1 MLAHRLQVSWVLL
14 HYPFE
19 RNKQTKTSTKKQKIM
34 RPINAPLNLGQ
45 TGDEVANLQEILMS
59 LISKNVLVPDVP
71 SLVNELAEERA
82 KLLFGT
88 ATMTLVKNYQE
99 QKEDIE
105 PSDPGEP
112 ILNQATVNSINAAL
126 FNTVGVTIYGTV
138 KHITGKPLVA
148 VYQVVA
154 ENMGYSSNSVV
165 GTGDVEASGAYIIE
179 FSLTAAA
186 YAQHS
191 GYVITVKTDG
201 GAVELAT
208 QKVYYKGTSHQV
220 DFMVD
225 DNSVSADSEYEAVTA
240 TLLLA
245 IPDNVLSDIN
255 ITDDDELQYL
265 SSKTGEDKQVIVTVV
280 QAVKLAEQLGDN
292 SIAPQLYGILRQNIA
307 PNLTV
312 LLNQPKEA
320 TIRTLETAVANNLLP
335 AMLPQQIEDF
345 ATALPSRIVTA
356 IATDIALQPLEEAAP
371 FLIANKA
378 LGDENKA
385 KRFLEL
391 AAAYDHTGEKNI
403 WEYLETEGVGIE
415 SEDIKALK
423 TATTLS
429 ALTGNN
435 PAMVN
440 AMIDSYDGQSE
451 GLGTWATAV
460 MRSELITSITT
471 LEGSATFKYPDFI
484 TGANKAEKYA
494 GYLQEI
500 IKKTYPTQAIKVALE
515 DEEVNWGGLPLMKEH
530 FSGFLAL
537 NNSFDLK
544 SVPAHTITTA
554 NLPVMEADD
563 KTAFIAELGIVQ
575 RLLNVT
581 SNYPLINSM
590 SAAGLHSS
598 MQISNMSEGDFMT
611 SFTGIAATDLKTAY
625 DTASSNSAYTYVMA
639 IDQFMSTGNSWGT
652 LTPSFTEDQPTD
664 VQQAYAEWRSL
675 FGPLD
680 SCNCSHCQSVYSP
693 AAYLTDLLQF
703 LKKNAMPLYDNLLQ
717 RRPDLVNIELS
728 CKNINTPVPHLDI
741 VNELLEDLVSYGKH
755 EDIADHM
762 YARQTTLDAKV
773 QRAIPEYVNTGTYTP
788 KLWDDHDKKYK
799 EMSSPINS
807 PYPILAQQVY
817 PASLPYN
824 YFKRQM
830 DTHLDLQGIK
840 GYDLVQ
846 RFSATNSLDAWNA
859 NTAGIKLCTEYLGL
873 TEREK
878 DIIVGAGSTP
888 VYTFYGLKQSGGIN
902 LHTIPDPAVKGA
914 EYPASGLFTS
924 SMPTGLIS
932 LITTPI
938 SGLSSWGDL
947 LAARVDVFLQQ
958 VQITYAELLQLVD
971 CYVINPIVANET
983 RKLAVRPNYDASSD
997 DTCDL
1002 SQLCIN
1008 GMNEVAIS
1016 RIYRFVRL
1024 KRALG
1029 WTYYELDKA
1038 ILGLGGKSYRSVDA
1052 GSIPID
1058 DAMFVKLAGMHKLS
1072 KTLKLSITD
1081 VALFW
1086 KQIDTAPY
1094 RDYERS
1100 EPTDIPS
1107 EYVGIF
1113 RNSLTKDIDTAD
1125 YPFKQNPANNIV
1137 TDDLLNYWSGV
1148 MHISVSEIEVL
1159 YNDLFPSP
1167 LLLTNSL
1174 ANLTD
1179 LRRRVVLMRSLKM
1192 SAGELLEYIY
1202 WMASDN
1208 TFGAGTDV
1216 FSQAVNLLASPAAM
1230 IRFISFVQTVRDA
1243 GVKVSEVANLLRD
1256 ASVDTIAEDK
1266 QNTKLAA
1273 MLRKLQ
1279 QELLK
1284 VALPSYAAVEDE
1296 AGELLTSLL
1305 LNVLTQEEIEHLL
1318 HIVFD
1323 ETADATELNSRRN
1336 AIKNDFGFFFSSDA
1350 TQLQEIADAL
1360 TDYTPNNTG
1369 AKLAIIHERL
1379 DAYLKRSLTI
1389 TFLAK
1394 EFKLDQDVIK
1404 VLLENCIEV
1413 GATPVAGLE
1422 IFLQGEYLTDDDI
1435 RRWPAGDSQHAFAV
1449 VILLQ
1454 KAAWL
1459 INKFRLSL
1467 NDVSYLWK
1475 ENLIPGVFNLSD
1487 LPVAQVSTTTLDPLV
1502 IPSVKFNQWLSF
1514 LRWVEVSKFIST
1526 HTDSLYEAIKAHVN
1540 TDRTKTIERIATV
1553 FRMNNTDLS
1562 VLLDDQGTGTLGL
1575 DINSAFQLPQ
1585 TYLRIIDCLEMQYL
1599 LPAPMVTLNTIA
1611 VNLGTPDTQDK
1622 ANSLVQAVKAQYED
1636 RQWLDV
1642 IQPVNDRLRTER
1654 RDALIAY
1661 LLANPPVGYGSK
1673 WFTSNDIFETLMLD
1687 VDMMS
1692 CMATTRVL
1700 LAVNTI
1706 QLWVDRVLLGLERDS
1721 DGDQLILKKSEARQ
1735 WHTWRKL
1742 YRVWEANRKIFLY
1755 PENWIEPELRDDKSP
1770 FFLELEK
1777 FLKQN
1782 DLTDSNVEEAYRTY
1796 LERLD
1801 DVANLDIVG
1810 MYRETSQGDYK
1821 SFRYE
1826 NDPMN
1831 RDTIH
1836 VFGRTPD
1843 SPHIYY
1849 YRKRVADEWKPWV
1862 KMDVQIDG
1870 DHFIPVMWKGRLRFY
1885 WLVFTKDQAED
1896 TAAAMRSEE
1905 EYITPTAV
1913 RWKIQLAWTEY
1924 KNNKWTAKQIS
1935 KDALFSRYITV
1946 EEPIID
1952 DHAYFFKQSADRSWN
1967 FKGDLEKIRDE
1978 YINFFCENN
1987 NGNLFFNVIE
1997 KEYGITGIGLANHI
2011 DAARY
2016 TSLTTDGKWKRFN
2029 VDGLV
2034 NILKSNDEY
2043 MLGGF
2048 SYSGAF
2054 EVKFNG
2060 VKAISGYSLMKLSFY
2075 ASLNAGGL
2083 LHRLFPEIIPNK
2095 TYKISKTN
2103 YWYYKEPNAGYSHF
2117 SDKDIQL
2124 LGFAPGHTATTQTI
2138 LVDNKFSK
2146 GTMNAVT
2153 VKDKERSKYLVFPRV
2168 VPDSFTDGS
2177 KIATPYFFYKDYDNC
2192 FFVEN
2197 VIVYDEIES
2206 IIATSSGAGSMDNE
2220 GVIDLPSGSLLG
2232 KVSRYRFHNFTHS
2245 NVGDFQEKLFKDGL
2259 DGLFNLEYLAN
2270 TIQDKIAFK
2279 DKYQPT
2285 SAVLKGNGGRFY
2297 PKGHVDLSPDGA
2309 YSSYNWELFFHIPM
2323 LIANKLCQDQ
2333 KFDEARR
2340 WYHYVFNP
2348 TVGGATK
2355 PADFWNFAEF
2365 YTNASNVPTPRQ
2377 LMDDTN
2383 LDAAVARWANDP
2395 FKPHLVARTR
2405 ISAYMK
2411 NTVMKYLDNLIAWGD
2426 MLFRT
2431 DTREN
2436 INEATLLYVLAAQM
2450 LGRRPQQIP
2459 ARATPAVH
2467 TYQSLTAN
2475 ALRDINAFS
2484 NALVRIEN
2492 IMLASGASRVRI
2504 VQGVQSANNLVSG
2517 SMYYFCLPANDKLNI
2532 YWNTLADRLFKIRHC
2547 QNIDGIERELAL
2559 FDPPI
2564 DPALLVKAAAAG
2576 ISLGEA
2582 LSNINSPLPHYR
2594 FNVMA
2599 QKATELTQEVK
2610 SLGGQLLSALEK
2622 KDSEQLALL
2631 RSSNEMT
2638 MMDLVTEVK
2647 EQQVADTVTQIN
2659 GLQQQ
2664 QKSTTQRRDYY
2675 KRLVDGGLNG
2685 NEQLQLESLQ
2695 NSIPLQIAHG
2705 SANSLAAALHLIPN
2719 LMVGPLSAGAQYG
2732 GGNIG
2737 NGIAIGGDVLRVLS
2751 EINSVTGQM
2760 AGIQGGYTRRK
2771 EDWEQQLK
2779 TADIELKQID
2789 HQILGAQI
2797 RKAVAEMELR
2807 NHKVQV
2813 EHSRQMD
2820 EAMRNKYTNEE
2831 LYEWMVSEI
2840 SVTYFQAYKL
2850 ALDIA
2855 KRAERSYSHE
2865 LGLEAASFIQPT
2877 YWDSLK
2883 KGLLAGDQL
2892 MYDIK
2897 RMEVSFLEKNK
2908 RHLELTKHISLAT
2921 LFPDALNN
2929 LKNGIT
2935 KEIGQVT
2942 EHYCNIEIPE
2952 WLYDMDYPGHHLRR
2966 IKSVSI
2972 SIPCVS
2978 GPYTTISCK
2987 LSLLN
2992 SKFRK
2997 SGIATGAYV
3006 ENENPGNFTA
3016 QRGSIQSI
3024 ATSHAQSDSGLF
3036 EFSFRDERYLPFEGA
3051 GAISTWKIELPA
3063 VYAQFDY
3070 NSISDVI
3077 LHINYTSLDEGGLK
3091 TPATNHV
3098 KTQLSEIGKDGF
3110 FRMFSLNR
3118 EFATEWNAYKNAFE
3132 QNENAALKIVLDEEQ
3147 FPFYCKNREIILQ
3160 HIGVVMTPVSGVE
3173 ALPDSFSM
3181 MMYMDEGETQREMEL
3196 AKKVNDDGTFFYEG
3210 EAVDEAALE
3219 FIQRNK
3225 KILKFVLLNGSGQK
3239 INLATYAAEFFL
3251 VLHCSCSTTL
3261 LNGPGTD
3268 DEDWDDNIELE
3279 QLAQPASITVV
3290 PGDAQLDITFAS
3302 VSNATSYTVSVATN
3316 EGFSSGVK
3324 SVTGSLSPLSI
3335 TGLTNGVAYYVRV
3348 IAKANDYLNSAAK
3361 VASGTYTPVASSS
3374 SEDLPSGLVSQML
3387 AWWKADEIDSEDIVG
3402 GELNVWKDR
3411 SGNSRN
3417 ATAAAAGKRP
3427 EIMANWR
3434 NGKPAL
3440 AFRGGEALMRGS
3452 LPVPANTE
3460 DVTVFFVGEKVSTEL
3475 GCVFELGD
3483 NVNSNPNG
3491 GLTYF
3496 LNDSGLDVA
3505 VLSKGGTFNRHGIPN
3520 NLTNNVK
3527 AVYEIGFIM
3536 SDLNPETYVAMN
3548 DTKYQV
3554 ISSTPGSDGEHEDVY
3569 FVTDD
3574 FFIGGRNGDAYFGGF
3589 NLAEMII
3596 MPSKPTPVEKMQILN
3611 YLNLKY
3617 DLNHFREVYSIK
3629 DDFSTEWNQVKDT
3642 VPPSGQYTLVTL
3654 PLTLDHSKFSSFA
3667 EGKDIVIPKF
3677 SVRWKPK
3684 NPNDASIQI
3693 SVGTSPSAFNDYAYL
3708 NTSKPVLDFVFATP
3722 MTIAASGSGATLS
3735 ITMQVNAS
3743 FTIADVLDD
3752 LFLELNYEL
3761 E

>member
-1 MLAHRLQVSWVLL
+1 
-14 HYPFE
+14 
-19 RNKQTKTSTKKQKIM
+19 M

-345 ATALPSRIVTA
+345 ATALPSRIVAA

-415 SEDIKALK
+415 SEDITALK

-460 MRSELITSITT
+460 TRSELITSITT

-484 TGANKAEKYA
+484 GEENRVAQYA
-494 GYLQEI
+494 DYLLDT
-500 IKKTYPTQAIKVALE
+500 IKKTYPTQALKVSLE
-515 DEEVNWGGLPLMKEH
+515 DEELDWNGLPLMKQY
-530 FSGFLAL
+530 FAGFLTL
-537 NNSFDLK
+537 NSEFDFK
-544 SVPAHTITTA
+544 AVPVHTI
-554 NLPVMEADD
+554 VDDEAIEFPEGVNVQQF
-563 KTAFIAELGIVQ
+563 TEQLGIAQ
-575 RLLNVT
+575 RLLNIT
-581 SNYPLINSM
+581 SNHTLIEAM
-590 SAAGLHSS
+590 STGGLHSS
-598 MQISNMSEGDFMT
+598 MQIASMSEDQFVSIVDPTESGD
-611 SFTGIAATDLKTAY
+611 SIYKTAY
-625 DTASSNSAYTYVMA
+625 DTAVSNSAYSYVLA

-773 QRAIPEYVNTGTYTP
+773 QRAIPEYVNTGTYEA
-788 KLWDDHDKKYK
+788 KLWHIGSKAYVT
-799 EMSSPINS
+799 PRIINS
-807 PYPILAQQVY
+807 PYTTLIQQVY

-824 YFKRQM
+824 YFKRQI
-830 DTHLDLQGIK
+830 DTHLDLQGVN
-840 GYDLVQ
+840 GYDLMQ
-846 RFSATNSLDAWNA
+846 RFSSRNVLDAWNFSTQGSDFSA
-859 NTAGIKLCTEYLGL
+859 QYLGI
-873 TEREK
+873 TKEERNFML
-878 DIIVGAGSTP
+878 P
-888 VYTFYGLKQSGGIN
+888 VNANPFAFYGLKEKTGDSTRLQKIA
-902 LHTIPDPAVKGA
+902 DPAKKGA
-914 EYPASGLFTS
+914 EYPAGVEV
-924 SMPTGLIS
+924 MALINTVAD
-932 LITTPI
+932 LPATPI
-938 SGLSSWGDL
+938 SGLSSWIDF

-958 VQITYAELLQLVD
+958 AQITYTELLELRD
-971 CYVINPIVANET
+971 CFVINPYVDITKTA
-983 RKLAVRPNYDASSD
+983 RKLDIINNYYGTAI

-1002 SQLCIN
+1002 SQLCIT
-1008 GMNEVAIS
+1008 GVDADVIK

-1038 ILGLGGKSYRSVDA
+1038 MLGLAGIAYDSTAA
-1052 GSIPID
+1052 GSIGISAD
-1058 DAMFVKLAGMHKLS
+1058 LFVRLTGIQKLS
-1072 KTLKLSITD
+1072 DTLNLP
-1081 VALFW
+1081 VAEVILFW
-1086 KQIDTAPY
+1086 KNIDVAPY
-1094 RDYERS
+1094 RDYNRS
-1100 EPTDIPS
+1100 EPADIPS
-1107 EYVGIF
+1107 EYKRIF
-1113 RNSLTKDIDTAD
+1113 RSNLTKDVDAAD
-1125 YPFKQNPANNIV
+1125 YPFTETLSGTPPLPADV
-1137 TDDLLNYWSGV
+1137 LNFLSGV
-1148 MHISVSEIEVL
+1148 MHVGIEEMRIL
-1159 YNDLFPSP
+1159 YNGLFPSSGDFA
-1167 LLLTNSL
+1167 LTYEHLSK
-1174 ANLTD
+1174 
-1179 LRRRVVLMRSLKM
+1179 LRRAVVLMRSLKL
-1192 SAGELLEYIY
+1192 SAVEWLEYRY
-1202 WMASDN
+1202 WLTAAT
-1208 TFGAGTDV
+1208 TFGTGTDS
-1216 FSQAVNLLASPAAM
+1216 FNQHVNLFDIPAEM
-1230 IRFISFVQTVRDA
+1230 IRFVSFVQTVREA
-1243 GVKVSEVANLLRD
+1243 GVKTSEVANLLRD

-1266 QNTKLAA
+1266 QNAKLAT

-1279 QELLK
+1279 QELKKISLPLYDNDAIGKDVTERGVLLEEMLLK
-1284 VALPSYAAVEDE
+1284 VLKTDE
-1296 AGELLTSLL
+1296 AAYLIHVIFNKAENPIET
-1305 LNVLTQEEIEHLL
+1305 EERIE
-1318 HIVFD
+1318 
-1323 ETADATELNSRRN
+1323 
-1336 AIKNDFGFFFSSDA
+1336 AIINDFGFFLSDDMVELEA
-1350 TQLQEIADAL
+1350 IADTL
-1360 TDYTPNNTG
+1360 TSDPGMVLPSVKLKLIYEKLFIHINNNIV
-1369 AKLAIIHERL
+1369 KPYII
-1379 DAYLKRSLTI
+1379 S
-1389 TFLAK
+1389 FLAK
-1394 EFKLDQDVIK
+1394 EFKLELDVTK
-1404 VLLENCIEV
+1404 VLLEDCIEV
-1413 GATPVAGLE
+1413 TGTTTIQAIEA
-1422 IFLQGEYLTDDDI
+1422 FLDDKYLADADI
-1435 RRWPAGDSQHAFAV
+1435 KRWPLISAGIPNASKLVFDA

-1467 NDVSYLWK
+1467 NDVAYLWK
-1475 ENLIPGVFNLSD
+1475 DAVLPGVFKLSA
-1487 LPVAQVSTTTLDPLV
+1487 LPVAAASATTLVSTVVP
-1502 IPSVKFNQWLSF
+1502 PVKFREWLTF
-1514 LRWVEVSKFIST
+1514 LRWINVSKFVGN
-1526 HTDSLYEAIKAHVN
+1526 HTDALYEAIQKHDNANKAATVQ
-1540 TDRTKTIERIATV
+1540 RIAAAFKMSV
-1553 FRMNNTDLS
+1553 ADLE
-1562 VLLDDQGTGTLGL
+1562 VLLGSTGNGIL
-1575 DINSAFQLPQ
+1575 DINSATGYLLPENYQ
-1585 TYLRIIDCLEMQYL
+1585 RIIDCLEIQYL
-1599 LPAPMVTLNTIA
+1599 LPASMSALSGIA
-1611 VNLGTPDTQDK
+1611 AAISNPNSQDA
-1622 ANSLVQAVKAQYED
+1622 ANRVIQAVKAQYED
-1636 RQWLDV
+1636 AQWMEV

-1654 RDALIAY
+1654 RDALVAY
-1661 LLANPPVGYGSK
+1661 LLANPPDPYSKK

-1706 QLWVDRVLLGLERDS
+1706 QLWIDRTLLGLERDN
-1721 DGDQLILKKSEARQ
+1721 DGNQLTLTRQGARQ

-1801 DVANLDIVG
+1801 DVSNLDIVG
-1810 MYRETSQGDYK
+1810 MYRETSQCDYK

-1826 NDPMN
+1826 NDPLN

-1896 TAAAMRSEE
+1896 TATEMRSKD
-1905 EYITPTAV
+1905 EYVTPTAV
-1913 RWKIQLAWTEY
+1913 RWKIQLAWTEH

-1935 KDALFSRYITV
+1935 KDALYSRYVII
-1946 EEPIID
+1946 EEPVSKKHVQYYATTKWD
-1952 DHAYFFKQSADRSWN
+1952 EARHWN

-1978 YINFFCENN
+1978 YINFFCDYEM
-1987 NGNLFFNVIE
+1987 GNLHFKLTEKVHRISNGWLNSVIAKNE
-1997 KEYGITGIGLANHI
+1997 SLEMKEII
-2011 DAARY
+2011 DI
-2016 TSLTTDGKWKRFN
+2016 
-2029 VDGLV
+2029 V
-2034 NILKSNDEY
+2034 KSNDRHMGTDLTLTGY
-2043 MLGGF
+2043 F
-2048 SYSGAF
+2048 A
-2054 EVKFNG
+2054 VQFNG
-2060 VKAISGYSLMKLSFY
+2060 VKAVNEYQLESSLYSDWLDHNPSPALYNNS
-2075 ASLNAGGL
+2075 
-2083 LHRLFPEIIPNK
+2083 
-2095 TYKISKTN
+2095 YKIAQTN
-2103 YWYYKEPNAGYSHF
+2103 YWYYKESQAGYRHYP
-2117 SDKDIQL
+2117 DNNIQL
-2124 LGFAPGHTATTQTI
+2124 LGNAPGHTALENGGSDKKWKDIFRLTI
-2138 LVDNKFSK
+2138 KN
-2146 GTMNAVT
+2146 
-2153 VKDKERSKYLVFPRV
+2153 KERSKYLTFPRV
-2168 VPDSFTDGS
+2168 VPEGYTENAR
-2177 KIATPYFFYKDYDNC
+2177 IAMPYFFYKDYDNC

-2220 GVIDLPSGSLLG
+2220 GVTDLPSGSLLG

-2270 TIQDKIAFK
+2270 TIRDKIAFK

-2285 SAVLKGNGGRFY
+2285 SAVLKGNGERFY
-2297 PKGHVDLSPDGA
+2297 PKGHVDLSTDGA

-2333 KFDEARR
+2333 KFDEARK

-2365 YTNASNVPTPRQ
+2365 YTNASKVPTPAQ
-2377 LMDDTN
+2377 LMDDKN
-2383 LDAAVARWANDP
+2383 LDAAVTRWADDP

-2411 NTVMKYLDNLIAWGD
+2411 NTVMKYLDNLIGWAD

-2436 INEATLLYVLAAQM
+2436 INEATLLYVLAAQI

-2467 TYQSLTAN
+2467 TYHSLMEN
-2475 ALRDINAFS
+2475 ATNINAFS
-2484 NALVRIEN
+2484 NALVKIEN

-2504 VQGVQSANNLVSG
+2504 ARGLQSANDLLTG
-2517 SMYYFCLPANDKLNI
+2517 SMYYFCLPPNVKLDS
-2532 YWNTLADRLFKIRHC
+2532 YWDTIADRLFKIRHC
-2547 QNIDGIERELAL
+2547 QNIEGIERELAL

-2576 ISLGEA
+2576 LSLGEA
-2582 LSNINSPLPHYR
+2582 LNDINAPLPHYR

-2675 KRLVDGGLNG
+2675 RHLIDGGLTNA
-2685 NEQLQLESLQ
+2685 NEKLQLDSMAA
-2695 NSIPLQIAHG
+2695 SIPLNVVQG
-2705 SANSLAAALHLIPN
+2705 GMLTLAGVAGTFPN
-2719 LMVGPLSAGAQYG
+2719 ITIGPFSSGVEAGANQLASMSSAVASAVG
-2732 GGNIG
+2732 T
-2737 NGIAIGGDVLRVLS
+2737 V
-2751 EINSVTGQM
+2751 INLNSTIGQM
-2760 AGIQGGYTRRK
+2760 AGIKGGYTRRK
-2771 EDWEQQLK
+2771 EDWDQQLK

-2831 LYEWMVSEI
+2831 LYEWMISEI

-2850 ALDIA
+2850 ALEVA
-2855 KRAERSYSHE
+2855 KRAERGYRHE
-2865 LGLEAASFIQPT
+2865 LGIETSTFIQPT

-2929 LKNGIT
+2929 LKAEKGCT
-2935 KEIGQVT
+2935 
-2942 EHYCNIEIPE
+2942 IEIPE

-2972 SIPCVS
+2972 SIPCVA

-2997 SGIATGAYV
+2997 SGIANGAYT
-3006 ENENPGNFTA
+3006 ENEDPGNFTA

-3024 ATSHAQSDSGLF
+3024 ATSHAQSDSGMF
-3036 EFSFRDERYLPFEGA
+3036 DFSFRDERYLPFEGA

-3070 NSISDVI
+3070 DSISDVI
-3077 LHINYTSLDEGGLK
+3077 LHVNYTSLDEGGLK
-3091 TPATNHV
+3091 SAAIENV
-3098 KTQLSEIGKDGF
+3098 EAVLSANAETEGF
-3110 FRMFSLNR
+3110 WRMFSLNR

-3132 QNENAALKIVLDEEQ
+3132 QNENAALKIVLEEEQ
-3147 FPFYCKNREIILQ
+3147 FPFYCSKRTIGINT
-3160 HIGVVMTPVSGVE
+3160 IGVVMKTEVHADYDLVAYTEGGSTIKSI
-3173 ALPDSFSM
+3173 ALKREGTSDV
-3181 MMYMDEGETQREMEL
+3181 YTGILDEG
-3196 AKKVNDDGTFFYEG
+3196 YE
-3210 EAVDEAALE
+3210 D

-3225 KILKFVLLNGSGQK
+3225 RIVKFALLEKTGNVPDVK
-3239 INLATYAAEFFL
+3239 RNLAEIAAELYL
-3251 VLHCSCSTTL
+3251 VLHCSCSKGL
-3261 LNGPGTD
+3261 LESLGQD
-3268 DEDWDDNIELE
+3268 DEDWDDDTELE
-3279 QLAQPASITVV
+3279 QLPQPATIAVTS
-3290 PGDAQLDITFAS
+3290 GDGKLDITFAS

-3335 TGLTNGVAYYVRV
+3335 TGLTNGVAYYARV
-3348 IAKANDYLNSAAK
+3348 IAKADNYLNSAAK